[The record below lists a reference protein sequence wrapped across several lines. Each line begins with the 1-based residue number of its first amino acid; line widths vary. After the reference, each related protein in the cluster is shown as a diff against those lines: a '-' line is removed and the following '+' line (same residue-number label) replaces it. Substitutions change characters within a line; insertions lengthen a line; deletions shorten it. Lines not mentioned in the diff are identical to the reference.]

1 MPFWLGPII
10 ANWKLFLVGGLIAG
24 AFLLG
29 WNISSSNWEKKYNVR
44 EREIAQATAIESDR
58 QYLANERAKEIE
70 RKRIETIR
78 NLELELDRV
87 YKEIINEA
95 DTNPD
100 RDSIGLSLGGVQRL
114 NRIGK

>member
-1 MPFWLGPII
+1 MPLWLGPII
-10 ANWKLFLVGGLIAG
+10 SNWKLFLVGGLIAG

-100 RDSIGLSLGGVQRL
+100 RDSIGLSSSGVQRL